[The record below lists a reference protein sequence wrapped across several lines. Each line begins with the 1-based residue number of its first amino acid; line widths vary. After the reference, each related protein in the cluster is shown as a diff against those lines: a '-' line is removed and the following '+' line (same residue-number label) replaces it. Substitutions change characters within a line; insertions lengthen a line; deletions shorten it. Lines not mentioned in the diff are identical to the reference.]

1 MPHVQNFI
9 GSVGLRHDMVSLG
22 TMALTPFNGNFQNCT
37 PLLVDDFE
45 VSLEQHSLQ
54 WYEGTRE
61 GRSALGASVFNRLR
75 MPFEKYAV
83 LQSWS
88 INDPIEGNHTLSTFL
103 DGPIF
108 YQCDNRKRDPQSP
121 SCGWGTTFPVDRTA
135 FVYTLNATSLSGV
148 TAMVTVHAGSGT
160 ASASAFWWRA
170 GSGGASLSV
179 AIAPNSTFQLSGG
192 FVTMGEL
199 RQVIAVG
206 SSDAAALAELEAL
219 IGDAQFDASFASAG
233 ELWEARWQEA
243 FQVPTADG
251 GKGTHFPGSLPTLA
265 SNSPEVDQL
274 YYWANLA
281 LVSLERTNYLSAP
294 RAYVISQGPSNSF
307 DGSQGMGGS
316 GQFTWDLSFASVT
329 YSLLDPPFV
338 KTLLEF
344 IVAGTDAAAAP
355 SRGECSFLVPQCW
368 DGYPVY
374 GEDSSLSLGSYRFD
388 FYSAFMFFHQ
398 FASITNA
405 TAWLQQ
411 TLPSAPSP
419 LTGVQY
425 LEQLAR
431 SWERFNASV
440 LSPWLADY
448 GPDKRD
454 YLEVVPTYTSVVPA
468 LQFGSVGMLQAQA
481 RLLEALSSDESL
493 PAQLRA
499 NASSIFA
506 AALAHLWH
514 PEDGGV
520 WRCAYTNGSSASVR
534 SVTDY
539 VYIPQALSLV
549 GRELSPLP
557 PSVASA
563 MQTFFTRELFP
574 SSGAPWV
581 RALSLSDP
589 LCRNVLNATG
599 RDVEDLLVMRADWG
613 CMGSYGGIPGFAME
627 SAGGLLG
634 EEDGVAVTAAALQ
647 QLAPVAATSA
657 PGQGVAVQTPPYLAQ
672 HWNGGSTDPTNV
684 PTPPYPASWPEFFD
698 EKGWLPVWPDTVRYI
713 QNAEGSISDAIIRTL
728 FGWRPD
734 WVTPYAERGTPEA
747 DAVINAALWHP
758 RSTRGAFLGTLSN
771 LRTPLGYINIT
782 AGPLGLSWVW
792 A

>member
-1 MPHVQNFI
+1 MN
-9 GSVGLRHDMVSLG
+9 
-22 TMALTPFNGNFQNCT
+22 
-37 PLLVDDFE
+37 
-45 VSLEQHSLQ
+45 
-54 WYEGTRE
+54 
-61 GRSALGASVFNRLR
+61 
-75 MPFEKYAV
+75 AV
-83 LQSWS
+83 LQRWS
-88 INDPIEGNHTLSTFL
+88 IDDPNEGPHAISTYL

-108 YQCDNRKRDPQSP
+108 FQCDNRKVDRHSP
-121 SCGWGTTFPVDRTA
+121 SCGWGTSFPVDRST
-135 FVYTLNATSLSGV
+135 FRYTLNATRLPGV
-148 TAMVTVHAGSGT
+148 IAMVTVHAGSGT

-170 GSGGASLSV
+170 NSGGTNLTV
-179 AIAPNSTFQLSGG
+179 AIAPNSTFLLEGS
-192 FVTMGEL
+192 FVTTGEL
-199 RQVIAVG
+199 LQAMAVG
-206 SSDAAALAELEAL
+206 SSDASALAALEVLL
-219 IGDAQFDASFASAG
+219 GDAQFDAAFAAAG
-233 ELWEARWQEA
+233 GLWEERWTEA
-243 FQVPTADG
+243 FTVPAADG
-251 GKGTHFPGSLPTLA
+251 GRGTHFPGNLPTLT
-265 SNSPEVDQL
+265 SNAPDVDRL

-281 LVSLERTNYLSAP
+281 LVSLERTNYHSAP

-307 DGSQGMGGS
+307 DGAQGMGGS
-316 GQFTWDLSFASVT
+316 GQFTWDLSFAAVS

-338 KTLLEF
+338 QALLEF
-344 IVAGTDAAAAP
+344 IVSGTDAAAAP
-355 SRGECSFLVPQCW
+355 ASGDCSLLVPQCW
-368 DGYPVY
+368 DAFPGY
-374 GEDSSLSLGSYRFD
+374 GEESGLSRGAYRFD
-388 FYSAFMFFHQ
+388 FYSAYLFFHQ
-398 FASITNA
+398 FTSITNA
-405 TAWLQQ
+405 TAWLLT
-411 TLPSAPSP
+411 TLPSAPAP

-431 SWERFNASV
+431 SWERFNASL

-468 LQFGSVGMLQAQA
+468 LQFASVGMLQGQA
-481 RLLEALSSDESL
+481 RLYEAVGVPPPAGSS

-520 WRCAYTNGSSASVR
+520 WRCAYTNGSSAAVR

-549 GRELSPLP
+549 GREVSALP
-557 PSVASA
+557 ADVALA
-563 MQTFFTRELFP
+563 MQAFFVTELFP
-574 SSGAPWV
+574 PSGAAWV

-589 LCRNVLNATG
+589 LCRNVLNTSG
-599 RDVEDLLVMRADWG
+599 FVEDLLVMRADWG

-627 SAGGLLG
+627 SAAGLLG
-634 EEDGVAVTAAALQ
+634 AGDGAAATAAALQ

-657 PGQGVAVQTPPYLAQ
+657 PGQGVAVQTPPYLAE
-672 HWNGGSTDPTNV
+672 HWNGRSTDPTNV

-698 EKGWLPVWPDTVRYI
+698 EKNFLPVWPDTVRYI

-734 WVTPYAERGTPEA
+734 WVTPYAERGTPAA
-747 DAVINAALWHP
+747 DAAVDAALWHP
-758 RSTRGAFLGTLSN
+758 RASRGAFLGTLSN
-771 LRTPLGYINIT
+771 LRTPVGYINIT